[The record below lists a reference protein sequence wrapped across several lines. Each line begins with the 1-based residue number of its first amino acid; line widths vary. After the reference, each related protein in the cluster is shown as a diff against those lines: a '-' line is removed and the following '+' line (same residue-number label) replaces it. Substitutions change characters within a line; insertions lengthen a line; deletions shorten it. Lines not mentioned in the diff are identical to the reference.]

1 MHCKKVG
8 LSIVTCVYN
17 GSEFVNS
24 YFEKLKEILYLVERV
39 IIVDDGSNDDTA
51 LKLNDNKIGL
61 ESKVKIETKKNT
73 GLPDSRNVGLDL
85 VDSDYVIF
93 LDIDDYICPRGLERA
108 LEYLSFNNVDFIY
121 GDVKYFS
128 NEKSSCVNNV
138 VSQLKK
144 LKQPNFSNL
153 KEKIFYNNYLVTPGA
168 CIFSVKKAKD
178 IRFDPSLSLGEDWDF
193 FSRLIPFSSG
203 AYVSEYQV
211 NYFVYSKSMSS
222 TLFKDKNKVKL
233 LKSKMV
239 ANFSNVSG
247 ENVNQYSQ
255 FLELNFEYFFLKKS
269 LHSRSLFEVFNKLFH
284 LYFSGSNNYGFKT
297 INSIKLLLMRII

>member
-93 LDIDDYICPRGLERA
+93 LDIDDYICPRGLE
-108 LEYLSFNNVDFIY
+108 
-121 GDVKYFS
+121 
-128 NEKSSCVNNV
+128 
-138 VSQLKK
+138 
-144 LKQPNFSNL
+144 
-153 KEKIFYNNYLVTPGA
+153 
-168 CIFSVKKAKD
+168 
-178 IRFDPSLSLGEDWDF
+178 
-193 FSRLIPFSSG
+193 
-203 AYVSEYQV
+203 
-211 NYFVYSKSMSS
+211 
-222 TLFKDKNKVKL
+222 
-233 LKSKMV
+233 
-239 ANFSNVSG
+239 
-247 ENVNQYSQ
+247 
-255 FLELNFEYFFLKKS
+255 
-269 LHSRSLFEVFNKLFH
+269 
-284 LYFSGSNNYGFKT
+284 
-297 INSIKLLLMRII
+297 